1 MVSVRTYKQSISYLK
16 SLEGKALNPDGAYG
30 FQCFDVAN
38 QYWLYLFGHTL
49 KGVGAADIPTW
60 NNFTGEATVYEN
72 TLSFLAKPGDVVI
85 FNRNYGGG
93 YGHVGIV
100 ISATSNSITIL
111 EQNWVGGAY
120 WTPPEV
126 TTRRTHGYDFPM
138 WFIRPFYAKETTKNK
153 VKSKAKPVKK
163 AKAKKGKK
171 ILLVAGHGKGAYSN
185 DPGAVANGYNERDF
199 NRKEIIPRIKKHLE
213 SVGNKVVLYG
223 GKSMNQD
230 LYQDTLYGQRVGNYS
245 DYGLYWVKKNV
256 KPDVIVEFHLD
267 SASPQ
272 ASGGHIIVSDRYPAD
287 DIDKALSSALG
298 KTVGKIRGV
307 TPRNDLLNANVTGQL
322 NLNYRLIELGFI
334 TSKKDMD
341 YITKNINS
349 FTKRLA
355 EAINGR
361 QINAPKSKPSSKKTT
376 WNWGGTFYPN
386 APKSGIRVRR
396 LPGINGAIVESG
408 SWLYRKTD
416 WVKFDQV
423 IKKDGYWWIRFK
435 YQAPGSSKKDFYCAV
450 CKITDKQQKIKNEKY
465 WGKIDWK

>member
-1 MVSVRTYKQSISYLK
+1 MVSVRTYKQSIAYLK

-85 FNRNYGGG
+85 FNRNYGEG

-111 EQNWVGGAY
+111 EQNWLGGAY

-153 VKSKAKPVKK
+153 VKSKTKPVKK
-163 AKAKKGKK
+163 AKANKGKK

-199 NRKEIIPRIKKHLE
+199 NRKEIIPRIKKYLE
-213 SVGNKVVLYG
+213 SVGNTVVLYG

-267 SASPQ
+267 AASPQ
-272 ASGGHIIVSDRYPAD
+272 ASGGHVIVSDRYPAD

-307 TPRNDLLNANVTGQL
+307 THRNDLLNANVTGQL

-361 QINAPKSKPSSKKTT
+361 QINAPKSKPSKAKTT
-376 WNWGGTFYPN
+376 WNWTGKFTANSTIKVRKSPGLKGT
-386 APKSGIRVRR
+386 V
-396 LPGINGAIVESG
+396 VESG
-408 SWLYRKTD
+408 SWLHKGNY
-416 WVKFDQV
+416 VPFDQV

-435 YQAPGSSKKDFYCAV
+435 YVQPGSSNKHFYCAV